1 MEERRRLAS
10 RPRFWATVA
19 SLAWGILILGYGVGY
34 VSVSAGQGGGGPA
47 FVDGLF
53 FAAALVLPLLL
64 IWLAAWLTEELA
76 QQREVVLA
84 LAELT
89 PPLLEALSETRRALE
104 AQPPAASP
112 EALEA
117 ALQAGV
123 AAGVAAGI
131 DRARAGTDQAIS
143 RLTAAEVRLEGLVR
157 AARGHATAEPV
168 AEASAPAAAVPAVTS
183 PPPRRGSEPAAP
195 SAPPSSASPSSA
207 SSALA
212 SAPAPTE
219 AALAVAGSQPGS
231 ASTGHTPA
239 LPDLAEAEVDTRPD
253 WPDLVRALDFPRDA
267 GDHAGFRALREA
279 LRHRSVAQMLQS
291 AEDVLTILAQHG
303 IFMEEFTCEGVEADA
318 IRRFHAGT
326 RGAEVD
332 AAGGIREEA
341 TLEKVRG
348 LAQTDP
354 IFRDAALFF
363 QRRFDRML
371 ADFLPDASD
380 AQILSLADTRS
391 GRAFMLLAR
400 TSGAVG

>member
-1 MEERRRLAS
+1 MTERRRLAS
-10 RPRFWATVA
+10 RPRFWAWVA
-19 SLAWGILILGYGVGY
+19 SLAWGILIAGYGVGY
-34 VSVSAGQGGGGPA
+34 MTVSAAREGSEVA

-53 FAAALVLPLLL
+53 FAAALVLPVLLV
-64 IWLAAWLTEELA
+64 WLAAWLTEELA

-89 PPLLEALSETRRALE
+89 PPLLEALAETRRTLE
-104 AQPPAASP
+104 AQPPTASP

-157 AARGHATAEPV
+157 AARGHATAEP
-168 AEASAPAAAVPAVTS
+168 ASDAAPPTPPAVPAS
-183 PPPRRGSEPAAP
+183 P
-195 SAPPSSASPSSA
+195 
-207 SSALA
+207 
-212 SAPAPTE
+212 APAPTAAPTARSRGKEPAPALAAAAPDAAQGE
-219 AALAVAGSQPGS
+219 AAAAHG
-231 ASTGHTPA
+231 PA

-253 WPDLVRALDFPRDA
+253 WPDLIRALDFPRDA

-279 LRHRSVAQMLQS
+279 LRHQSVAKMLQS

-303 IFMEEFTCEGVEADA
+303 IFMEELSSEGVEADA
-318 IRRFHAGT
+318 LRRFHAGA

-332 AAGGIREEA
+332 AAGGIRDVEK
-341 TLEKVRG
+341 LDKVRG
-348 LAQTDP
+348 LTQTDP

-371 ADFLPDASD
+371 ADFLPEARDE
-380 AQILSLADTRS
+380 QILALADTRS

>member
-1 MEERRRLAS
+1 MTERQRLAS
-10 RPRFWATVA
+10 RPRFWAWVA
-19 SLAWGILILGYGVGY
+19 SLAWGILIVGYGVGY
-34 VSVSAGQGGGGPA
+34 MSVSAAREGGGVA

-53 FAAALVLPLLL
+53 FAAALVLPVLLV
-64 IWLAAWLTEELA
+64 WLAAWLTEELA

-89 PPLLEALSETRRALE
+89 PPLLEALAETRRALE
-104 AQPPAASP
+104 AQPPSASP

-157 AARGHATAEPV
+157 AARGHATADPGPEAVVPV
-168 AEASAPAAAVPAVTS
+168 SPPAPAPAPAS
-183 PPPRRGSEPAAP
+183 PPPAPVAAAGPHGRGKVPAAP
-195 SAPPSSASPSSA
+195 
-207 SSALA
+207 ALA
-212 SAPAPTE
+212 GTAPDAAQGE
-219 AALAVAGSQPGS
+219 AAAAAG
-231 ASTGHTPA
+231 PA
-239 LPDLAEAEVDTRPD
+239 LPDLADAEVDTRPD
-253 WPDLVRALDFPRDA
+253 WPDLIRALDFPRDA

-279 LRHRSVAQMLQS
+279 LRHQSVAKMLQS

-303 IFMEEFTCEGVEADA
+303 IFMEELSSEGVEADA
-318 IRRFHAGT
+318 LRRFHAGA

-332 AAGGIREEA
+332 AAGGIRDVEKI
-341 TLEKVRG
+341 EKVRG
-348 LAQTDP
+348 LTQTDP

-371 ADFLPDASD
+371 ADFLPEARDE
-380 AQILSLADTRS
+380 QILALADTRS

>member
-1 MEERRRLAS
+1 MTERRRLAS
-10 RPRFWATVA
+10 RPRFWAGVA
-19 SLAWGILILGYGVGY
+19 SLAWGILIAAYGVGY
-34 VSVSAGQGGGGPA
+34 LTVSVEHDGGGVA

-64 IWLAAWLTEELA
+64 VWLAAWLTEELA

-89 PPLLEALSETRRALE
+89 PPLLEALAETRRALE
-104 AQPPAASP
+104 AQPPTAAP

-157 AARGHATAEPV
+157 TARGHATAEPGTETP
-168 AEASAPAAAVPAVTS
+168 APDTSPSDTAHPAPTQPAAAAPARRRGAAPAPAPAAA
-183 PPPRRGSEPAAP
+183 AAMAGT
-195 SAPPSSASPSSA
+195 APG
-207 SSALA
+207 
-212 SAPAPTE
+212 
-219 AALAVAGSQPGS
+219 AAQPDAAAGPG
-231 ASTGHTPA
+231 PV

-267 GDHAGFRALREA
+267 SDHAGFRALREA

-303 IFMEEFTCEGVEADA
+303 IFMEELSSEGVEADA
-318 IRRFHAGT
+318 LRRFHAGT
-326 RGAEVD
+326 RGVEVD
-332 AAGGIREEA
+332 AASGIRDVEK
-341 TLEKVRG
+341 LEKVRG
-348 LAQTDP
+348 LTQTDP

-371 ADFLPDASD
+371 ADFLPDARD
-380 AQILSLADTRS
+380 EQILAMADTRS

>member
-1 MEERRRLAS
+1 MTERRRLAL
-10 RPRFWATVA
+10 RPRFWAGVA
-19 SLAWGILILGYGVGY
+19 SLAWGILIVGYGVGY
-34 VSVSAGQGGGGPA
+34 MTVSTARDGGGVA

-53 FAAALVLPLLL
+53 FAAALVLPVLLV
-64 IWLAAWLTEELA
+64 WLAAWLTEELA

-89 PPLLEALSETRRALE
+89 PPLLEALAETRRTLE
-104 AQPPAASP
+104 AQPRTASP

-157 AARGHATAEPV
+157 AARGHATAEPGP
-168 AEASAPAAAVPAVTS
+168 EAPPAAA
-183 PPPRRGSEPAAP
+183 AAP
-195 SAPPSSASPSSA
+195 AGRRQAEP
-207 SSALA
+207 
-212 SAPAPTE
+212 APAP
-219 AALAVAGSQPGS
+219 APALAAAAPGGSQPD
-231 ASTGHTPA
+231 AAAGHGPA
-239 LPDLAEAEVDTRPD
+239 RPDLAEAEVDTRPD
-253 WPDLVRALDFPRDA
+253 WPDLIRALDFPRDA

-279 LRHRSVAQMLQS
+279 LRHQSVAQMLQS

-303 IFMEEFTCEGVEADA
+303 IFMEELASEGVEPDA
-318 IRRFHAGT
+318 LRRFHAGA

-332 AAGGIREEA
+332 AASGIRDA
-341 TLEKVRG
+341 AKLEKVRG
-348 LAQTDP
+348 LTQTDP

-371 ADFLPDASD
+371 ADFLPEAGDE
-380 AQILSLADTRS
+380 QILALADTRS